1 VERANRTLQDRLVKE
16 MRLEGISRMEA
27 GNAFLP
33 GFLARHNL
41 RFAKVP
47 ARPDDLHR
55 PLADRSDR
63 LRDILCWRDQRY
75 VGQQLTF
82 SYERKRIMLEATEV
96 TRGLVGQYVDTY
108 AFADGRLDIRW
119 KGVSLPYRAFDP
131 DQQRVTHAAITE
143 NKRLSAVLAAIQEM
157 QEAAAPKVTKVGKQR
172 TRYQPKGWPRKPRKS
187 WMDGRAARRAAE
199 AAQVT
204 PAPDL
209 AAE

>member
-1 VERANRTLQDRLVKE
+1 MERANRTLQDRLVKE
-16 MRLEGISRMEA
+16 MRLEGISSMEA

-33 GFLARHNL
+33 GFMTCHNL

-55 PLADRSDR
+55 PLADASDR
-63 LRDILCWRDQRY
+63 LHDVLCWRDQRY

-82 SYERKRIMLEATEV
+82 SYERKRIMLEESEV

-108 AFADGRLDIRW
+108 AFPDGRLEVRW
-119 KGVSLPYRAFDP
+119 RGVPLPCRAFDP

-143 NKRLSAVLAAIQEM
+143 NKRLGAVLEAIKEM
-157 QEAAAPKVTKVGKQR
+157 QDAAAPKVATVGKQR
-172 TRYQPKGWPRKPRKS
+172 TRYQPKG
-187 WMDGRAARRAAE
+187 RRRPDS
-199 AAQVT
+199 T
-204 PAPDL
+204 PGNPSL